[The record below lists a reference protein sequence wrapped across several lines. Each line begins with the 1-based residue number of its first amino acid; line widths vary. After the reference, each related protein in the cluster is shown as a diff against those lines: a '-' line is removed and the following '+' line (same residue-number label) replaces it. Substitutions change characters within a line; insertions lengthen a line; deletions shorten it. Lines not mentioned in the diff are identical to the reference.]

1 MRGAVS
7 AFVPEVQAQAK
18 AASLLLLQIVREY
31 FFDPVHRAE
40 FEDWYRK
47 KTGEEYVWKKVT
59 DE

>member
-18 AASLLLLQIVREY
+18 AASLLLLHSVREY
-31 FFDPVHRAE
+31 ITAPVPRAASE
-40 FEDWYRK
+40 AGYRK

>member
-1 MRGAVS
+1 MS

-31 FFDPVHRAE
+31 FTDPVHRAE

-47 KTGEEYVWKKVT
+47 KTGEEYVWKKVI